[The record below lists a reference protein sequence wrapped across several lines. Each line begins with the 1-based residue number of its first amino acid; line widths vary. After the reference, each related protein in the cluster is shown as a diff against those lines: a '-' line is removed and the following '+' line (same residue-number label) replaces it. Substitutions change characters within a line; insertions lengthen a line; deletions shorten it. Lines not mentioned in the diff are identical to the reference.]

1 MASIISINRSES
13 VRRVLARGID
23 LIIYIVT
30 GITLSSSSLIWIVLF
45 TRTEWYIGGVDPLP
59 LPPPEMSFETYAVP
73 DLQPWSS
80 IFAIHLA
87 GVVLMV
93 IPSLLYELPLTAARG
108 QTVGKILM
116 GIEVTHNRD
125 EVTHN
130 RDEVTHNSERRVPGW
145 TKSSIRWAVLHLPLL
160 VPIVG
165 ILIFLMTAASPLFD
179 SQRRGWHDKIAGTLV
194 TPVSKEQAIKDKVS
208 PSNRTHKRLLARSV
222 DWLLYPIAGVIFL
235 IWSVALLELEGST
248 FIDLYSNRAAIE
260 PFRSNSYQIEGI
272 WHTIFE
278 SDFWWTVSVL
288 HITIIVVLVSVV
300 IYELPLVALRGE
312 TIGKIL
318 AKTRVV
324 CIGNGRA
331 PGWKRSGIRWIVL
344 YLPLLA
350 VPIIGVLVFLL
361 TAVSPLFDPQRRG
374 WHDKAAGTIV
384 VPTSEK
390 VHRVHQPASN

>member
-1 MASIISINRSES
+1 MASTISINRSES
-13 VRRVLARGID
+13 TRRVLARCID
-23 LIIYIVT
+23 WIIYIIT
-30 GITLSSSSLIWIVLF
+30 GMTLSLSSLLWIASF
-45 TRTEWYIGGVDPLP
+45 TRTEWYIGGVDPDP
-59 LPPPEMSFETYAVP
+59 QPPPEMSFETYAVP

-116 GIEVTHNRD
+116 GIKVTH
-125 EVTHN
+125 T
-130 RDEVTHNSERRVPGW
+130 SETRVPGW

-165 ILIFLMTAASPLFD
+165 ILIFLMTAASPLFN

-208 PSNRTHKRLLARSV
+208 PSNRTHKRLLARAV
-222 DWLLYPIAGVIFL
+222 DWLLYPIAGVTVL